1 VGCVLPSEWS
11 SSQYCLTNG
20 PTPLSSYA
28 HSHPQYSNRQY
39 PPSPP
44 LPPSHPFPVI
54 GTPGGHGQQA
64 QSSKG
69 IRLTVTGSPTRL
81 ALNLGRGK
89 G

>member
-1 VGCVLPSEWS
+1 MGCVLPSEWS

-44 LPPSHPFPVI
+44 PSLPLSLFP
-54 GTPGGHGQQA
+54 
-64 QSSKG
+64 
-69 IRLTVTGSPTRL
+69 
-81 ALNLGRGK
+81 
-89 G
+89 